1 MGMGLGRV
9 LLQFLAY
16 YPLGGPYKKF
26 NLDTPVS
33 APNGADFF
41 CCANGAERRPR
52 DIASYH

>member
-16 YPLGGPYKKF
+16 YPLGGPYKNF

-41 CCANGAERRPR
+41 LLRQMAQNVDQG
-52 DIASYH
+52 I